1 MGARIDKARAQAAP
15 DREQIEAI
23 FEREGLHPYAWGN
36 EPGDRYGW
44 HTHGHRKVL
53 YCVSGSIVFHTRE
66 EGDLALEP
74 GDRLEVDAG
83 TEHAATVGS
92 DGVLCLE
99 AAG

>member
-1 MGARIDKARAQAAP
+1 VAARIEKAQTRPSP

-23 FEREGLHPYAWGN
+23 YAREGLRPYAWGN
-36 EPGDRYGW
+36 GPGDRYGW
-44 HTHGHRKVL
+44 HTHGHRKIL
-53 YCVSGSIVFHTRE
+53 YCVTGSIVFHTRE
-66 EGDLALEP
+66 EGDLALAP

-83 TEHAATVGS
+83 TEHAATVGP